1 MRHPLNCYQRPGER
15 LLTLKPL
22 EFPEFPFSSP
32 LSKAIIQLER
42 VRADLGEGTTPPQVF
57 SQLRSL
63 FQLLSSIMSARIE
76 GNRTSIVDAVSGV
89 ERADRDHALTQRD
102 DVQEIV
108 QLQHATEF
116 VDSVVERGTQL
127 THGFVRE
134 LHRIAVEG
142 LEREGDRTP
151 GAYRISDVTIS
162 GSKHRPPSPG
172 DVHGDMTALLEFINA
187 EVDQNYELLK
197 IALSHHRFVWIHP
210 FGNGNGRVGRLLTYA
225 AMRRQ
230 GFSDNGGY
238 RALNPTAVFGENR
251 DLYYERLEDADTLEA
266 DSLMRWSTYV
276 LEGLLADLTRLSK
289 LGNRDFVTEELLIPA
304 IDRGRQ
310 TARFTTAETRA
321 LVIVARKTEVKAVDL
336 QPAFPGSSATR
347 SQEIRKLLE
356 RGVIEPIG
364 DGKRTYR
371 LRLAPS
377 ELTPLVA
384 RELDR
389 GGFLPRIL
397 RDAD

>member
-1 MRHPLNCYQRPGER
+1 M
-15 LLTLKPL
+15 
-22 EFPEFPFSSP
+22 FPEFPFNSP

-42 VRADLGEGTTPPQVF
+42 VRADLGDGTTPPEVF
-57 SQLRSL
+57 TQLRSL

-76 GNRTSIVDAVSGV
+76 GNRTSIVDAVTGV
-89 ERADRDHALTQRD
+89 QRADRHDVVKQRD

-108 QLQHATEF
+108 QLQTATEF
-116 VDSVVERGTQL
+116 VDSAVERGTL
-127 THGFVRE
+127 LSHGFVRE

-151 GAYRISDVTIS
+151 GAYRLSDVTIS
-162 GSKHRPPSPG
+162 GSAHRPPAPG
-172 DVHGDMTALLEFINA
+172 DVHSDMTALLDFINA

-197 IALSHHRFVWIHP
+197 IALAHHRFVWIHP

-230 GFSDNGGY
+230 GFSDRGGY

-251 DLYYERLEDADTLEA
+251 DLYYERLEDADSLEA
-266 DSLMRWSTYV
+266 DSLIRWSTYV
-276 LEGLLADLTRLSK
+276 LEGLLADLQRLSK
-289 LGNRDFVTEELLIPA
+289 LGNRGYVVDALLVPA
-304 IDRGRQ
+304 INRGLQ
-310 TARFTTAETRA
+310 TARFTAEEAHALTIIARRTA
-321 LVIVARKTEVKAVDL
+321 VKAIDL
-336 QPAFPGSSATR
+336 QPAFSGSPATR
-347 SQEIRKLLE
+347 SQDIRKLLD

-377 ELTPLVA
+377 ELTPLIV

-397 RDAD
+397 RDSE